1 MKLLGIVINM
11 LSAKAK
17 IDVGTKAGAEFLRN
31 DIEARTGEAL
41 SLNTVKR
48 LVGILPYDSS
58 PREVT
63 LDIIARYLGYKN
75 WSLLNSDIQNKISDF
90 NDNPDFIDL
99 QKYPPNTKI
108 ILKWQPDRTLHL
120 VRQEAGEYLVE
131 KSENSKLLKG
141 DILSLSQIAVGFPL
155 MVRQVWRDGKSLGN
169 YIGAQIEG
177 ITSIETINGQQL

>member
-1 MKLLGIVINM
+1 MKLPGIVIKM
-11 LSAKAK
+11 LSDNAK
-17 IDVGTKAGAEFLRN
+17 INVGTTAGAEFLRN

-48 LVGILPYDSS
+48 LVGILPYNSS

-63 LDIIARYLGYKN
+63 LDIMAQYLGYKN
-75 WSLLNSDIQNKISDF
+75 WGLLNSDIQNKISDF

-99 QKYPPNTKI
+99 QKYPANTRI

-120 VRQEAGEYLVE
+120 VQKVDGEYLVE

-155 MVRQVWRDGKSLGN
+155 MVRQVWRDGNSLGN

-177 ITSIETINGQQL
+177 ISSIEIING